1 MQKILLNLL
10 FLKPY
15 WSIAPIILLSLG
27 IEGKVAASTAE
38 IIPLATESKSVEKN
52 RGAGSREQGKDVVYK
67 VTASPRL
74 PLSASPKPSL
84 PIPPELAQV
93 PSPLPES
100 IPPVEPRPF
109 PRPEP
114 QPLPPPEEFLEE
126 PTPTPPIPE
135 TPAEMTGT
143 ITVQEFN
150 VVGSTVFNP
159 EEFKELLAEF
169 TNRPLTFAELLQ
181 VEAAITRLY
190 VDNGYI
196 NSGAIIPPQTPKEGI
211 ITVQIIEGGLEDIQ
225 VTTSGRL
232 NPNYV
237 RSRLAGATKAPL
249 NVNRLQEALQ
259 LLQLDPLIDNLSAQ
273 LSVGSTREQWLLEV
287 EVEQTPAFRPG
298 IFANNYRNPSIGTF
312 ERGVELNH
320 LNLFGQGDTLN
331 FAYKNTDGSNE
342 FDGRYTFPINPN
354 NGTVGFRVRRVD
366 NEIVEPPFDDL
377 DIESDTNYY
386 DFVFRQPIIR
396 TSSSNFSQEL
406 ALGLTFSRAE
416 NETSLLGEPFPL
428 SQGANDEGETRLS
441 VLRFFQEWTKRGR
454 SDVILARS
462 QFNLGI
468 GAFDATVNSEEPD
481 SRFLAWRGQGQWLH
495 LLAPETLLLLR
506 SDVQLSTT
514 SLVPIE
520 QFGLGGF
527 YNVRG
532 YRQDALVSDNGIAAS
547 AEVRLPIARIPE
559 IQGVLQLTPF
569 IDFGV
574 VWNTDRDVPFD
585 KNTLVG
591 TGLGL
596 LWQSGN
602 NLTARFDWGIPL
614 VDIDSRDRTWQEN
627 GLYLSVQWNFF

>member
-15 WSIAPIILLSLG
+15 WTFTPVLLLSLG
-27 IEGKVAASTAE
+27 IGNKVAAST
-38 IIPLATESKSVEKN
+38 VEVVP
-52 RGAGSREQGKDVVYK
+52 RKDNN
-67 VTASPRL
+67 
-74 PLSASPKPSL
+74 LSASPRPQKPL
-84 PIPPELAQV
+84 PATTTKLAQL
-93 PSPLPES
+93 PSPLPET

-114 QPLPPPEEFLEE
+114 QPLPPPEDFLEE

-135 TPAEMTGT
+135 VPPELPGT
-143 ITVQEFN
+143 ITVKEFN
-150 VVGSTVFNP
+150 VVGSTVFSP
-159 EEFKELLAEF
+159 EELEKVLADF

-181 VEAAITRLY
+181 AEAAITRLY
-190 VDNGYI
+190 VENGYI

-211 ITVQIIEGGLEDIQ
+211 VTVQVIEGSLEDIQ

-237 RSRLAGATKAPL
+237 RSRLAIASGPPL

-259 LLQLDPLIDNLSAQ
+259 LLQLDPLINNLSAQ
-273 LSVGSTREQWLLEV
+273 LSVGSSREQWLLEV

-320 LNLFGQGDTLN
+320 LNLLGQGDALN

-342 FDGRYTFPINPN
+342 FDGRYTFPINPY
-354 NGTVGFRVRRVD
+354 NGTVGFRFRTID

-396 TSSSNFSQEL
+396 TASSDFSQEL
-406 ALGLTFSRAE
+406 AFGLTFSRAE
-416 NETSLLGEPFPL
+416 NETSLLGEPFPI
-428 SQGANDEGETRLS
+428 SQGANQEGETRLS
-441 VLRFFQEWTKRGR
+441 ALRFFQEWTGRGR
-454 SDVILARS
+454 NDVILARS

-468 GAFDATVNSEEPD
+468 GAFDATINNEEPD
-481 SRFLAWRGQGQWLH
+481 SRFFAWRGQGQWLH
-495 LLAPETLLLLR
+495 LLARDTLFLLR

-514 SLVPIE
+514 SLVPME

-527 YNVRG
+527 YTVRG
-532 YRQDALVSDNGIAAS
+532 YRQDALVTDNGIVAS
-547 AEVRLPIARIPE
+547 AEVRLPIARVPE
-559 IQGVLQLTPF
+559 VQGILQLTPF

-574 VWNTDRDVPFD
+574 GWNTDRDVPFD

-591 TGLGL
+591 AGLGL

-614 VDIDSRDRTWQEN
+614 VDIDSRDRTWQEQ
-627 GLYLSVQWNFF
+627 GLYLSLQWNFF